1 MAILPYLL
9 ITIAFIAVLI
19 LWGFVYQT
27 LALRSD
33 SRRFPAPG
41 RLIEVGVR
49 RIHLYELGSGDP
61 AVILESGISASSLNW
76 RSVQSEVAK
85 FTRVWS
91 YDRAGLGWSD
101 LCDSPCTPS
110 SLATQLHEILQEA
123 GIPAP
128 YILVGHSFGALIV
141 QAFAAAYPGET
152 LGLVLVDPLDPAE
165 WDPLTE
171 EQQRIIRRGIQL
183 SRRGAWAARIGVVR
197 LFLNLLLAGN
207 RLLPRMAA
215 KAWSGRASEVTDRI
229 AGQVR
234 KMPADTWPLVAAHW
248 RQPKCFEAMA
258 RHFESL
264 PESIQEMM
272 RARTLTVPVTMLS
285 GKLNEHPVDPTNHA
299 QRISPQT
306 QLIVA
311 EQSGH
316 WIQLDEPQLVVKAI
330 KDLIEAA
337 RRSSASADTEPQR
350 SGFS

>member
-1 MAILPYLL
+1 MPYLL
-9 ITIAFIAVLI
+9 ILIAFIALLI
-19 LWGFVYQT
+19 LCGSVYQT
-27 LALRSD
+27 LGLRSD

-41 RLIEVGVR
+41 RLIEVQGR
-49 RIHLYELGSGDP
+49 RIHLYELGAGAP

-76 RSVQSEVAK
+76 RSVQAEVSK
-85 FTRVWS
+85 FTRVCS

-110 SLATQLHEILQEA
+110 SLARQLRQVLQQA
-123 GIPAP
+123 DIPAP
-128 YILVGHSFGALIV
+128 FVLVGHSFGALIV
-141 QAFAAAYPGET
+141 QSFAAAYPSET

-165 WDPLTE
+165 WNPLTE

-197 LFLNLLLAGN
+197 FFLSLLLAGN

-248 RQPKCFEAMA
+248 RHPKSFEGMA
-258 RHFESL
+258 RHFDSL

-272 RARTLTVPVTMLS
+272 KADQVAVPVTLLS
-285 GKLNEHPVDPTNHA
+285 GKLNQHPVDPKDHA
-299 QRISPQT
+299 QRISPHT
-306 QLIVA
+306 RLIVA

-316 WIQLDEPQLVVKAI
+316 WIQLDEPHLVVKAI
-330 KDLIEAA
+330 REVIENATALGVAGHDRPRDAA
-337 RRSSASADTEPQR
+337 FPKP
-350 SGFS
+350 